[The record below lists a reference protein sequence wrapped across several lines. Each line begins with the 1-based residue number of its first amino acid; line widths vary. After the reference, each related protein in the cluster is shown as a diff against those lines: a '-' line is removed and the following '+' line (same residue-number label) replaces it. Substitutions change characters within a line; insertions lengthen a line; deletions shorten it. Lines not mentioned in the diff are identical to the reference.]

1 MIFSVSGQ
9 TNRGAILEIA
19 PRKMISLTRK
29 TTILGANLKIAP
41 RKTHPPMTFSWGID
55 GKAGFLTVSARFLVI
70 RGTIPVMDQADMTGK
85 SQTTDAEPGKQI

>member
-1 MIFSVSGQ
+1 
-9 TNRGAILEIA
+9 
-19 PRKMISLTRK
+19 
-29 TTILGANLKIAP
+29 
-41 RKTHPPMTFSWGID
+41 MTFSWGID